1 MKSTFTVDAD
11 HFQVMKDLI
20 KELAK
25 DNKAPTQQ
33 EFFNAMVRYFKET
46 GIDPRAK
53 NKSTADELSK
63 LRTTVI
69 SFIRAQEKNKLDP
82 IILTL
87 NETLEFMRNYF
98 KNEAVSKDDINRLVA
113 HKNQEPVRSLEQP
126 ESGNKSSNYI
136 QENYEEKYK
145 LMIKHVKTLFA
156 DFAKNFK
163 SSTFGG
169 YAIEKPI
176 YEKYK
181 TMFDKLQ

>member
-1 MKSTFTVDAD
+1 MKTTIAVDVEYLN
-11 HFQVMKDLI
+11 VMKELM
-20 KELAK
+20 KEH
-25 DNKAPTQQ
+25 KATNGQ
-33 EFFNAMVRYFKET
+33 EFFNSMVMYFKET
-46 GIDPRAK
+46 GIDPKAK

-98 KNEAVSKDDINRLVA
+98 KTEAVSKDDINKLIA
-113 HKNQEPVRSLEQP
+113 HKGQEPGRASEQP
-126 ESGNKSSNYI
+126 TSLNTPGTYI
-136 QENYEEKYK
+136 QDNYEEKYK

-156 DFAKNFK
+156 DFVKNFK
-163 SSTFGG
+163 TSTFGG
-169 YAIEKPI
+169 YSIEKPI

>member
-11 HFQVMKDLI
+11 HFQIMKDLI
-20 KELAK
+20 KELSQ

-33 EFFNAMVRYFKET
+33 EFFNSMVMYFKTT

-98 KNEAVSKDDINRLVA
+98 KNEAVSKEDIKMLVA
-113 HKNQEPVRSLEQP
+113 QKTQEPARTIEQP
-126 ESGNKSSNYI
+126 ASGLPGSNYI
-136 QENYEEKYK
+136 KDNYEEKYK

-156 DFAKNFK
+156 DFTKNFK